1 MNGAGEI
8 GAPAEPQIEIRGL
21 QTVRRQIRLGIVGDE
36 LRNARGLEAL
46 QRVGDAFGV
55 GARGKRTNHVPEMI
69 RRVAPK
75 FDDFCVV
82 GQHNPSDRPEI
93 VSIPQILAAHQ
104 LGEKPTLASALYL
117 PHPEEFRPGSFPLPW
132 DDSGEQRLVGQF
144 ARDHGALVPDRLV
157 TSAKSWLS
165 NPHIDP
171 KQHTLPW
178 RSDSVEEKLSPFECS
193 RLYLQHLKGA
203 FLHAAQAQG
212 RQWDVGDGQ
221 IVVTVPASFD
231 EVARSLTA
239 EAAEA
244 AGLSHVTLLEEPQA
258 AFYAWA
264 ARAGRQWRDAVTPG
278 DIILVCDVGGGTA
291 DFSLIAV
298 ADVAG
303 NLELERISVGEHILL
318 GGDNMDLA
326 LAYTLQ
332 AGLEVEG
339 KSLDAWQFLA
349 LVHAAAR
356 AKITLFE
363 DAGLAEAPIAVPSRG
378 SSLFAKTISTALD
391 RATLSQV
398 VLDGFFARTAL
409 EDLPREAPADRT
421 AGIRPALRVRSGDQQ
436 AFRPLPHAQPA
447 ERAGERETRARS
459 SDLGP
464 AGRALMPTAL
474 LFNGGV
480 FKAGPI
486 RARVLDLLASWNG
499 GQVVRE
505 LEGFEPDLAVAQGA
519 AIYGRDR
526 ATGKGMRIKA
536 GAARSYYVG
545 LETSMLAIPGFRPP
559 VKALCVVPQGMQEGT
574 DQLIEGRTFG
584 LVTGEAAEF
593 RFFSSAVRSGDR
605 PGQILPDAERELEET
620 SSWKSSFLL
629 CPMFRQDR
637 PSRCGSRPSSPNSAR
652 SNSG

>member
-1 MNGAGEI
+1 MTA
-8 GAPAEPQIEIRGL
+8 RFS
-21 QTVRRQIRLGIVGDE
+21 LGIDLGTS
-36 LRNARGLEAL
+36 NCAMAL
-46 QRVGDAFGV
+46 TDLDTD
-55 GARGKRTNHVPEMI
+55 RT
-69 RRVAPK
+69 
-75 FDDFCVV
+75 
-82 GQHNPSDRPEI
+82 EI
-93 VSIPQILAAHQ
+93 VPIPQIVAANQLA
-104 LGEKPTLASALYL
+104 EKSTLASALYL

-132 DDSGEQRLVGQF
+132 DDDGEAGIVGQF

-171 KQHTLPW
+171 KQRTLPW
-178 RSDSVEEKLSPFECS
+178 RSDSTEEKLSPFECS
-193 RLYLQHLKGA
+193 RRYLHHLKGA
-203 FLHAAQAQG
+203 FLHTTQAQG
-212 RQWDVGDGQ
+212 RQWDVGNCQ

-239 EAAEA
+239 AAAEA
-244 AGLSHVTLLEEPQA
+244 AGLGHVTLLEEPQA

-264 ARAGRQWRDAVTPG
+264 ARAGRQWRDAVTTG

-298 ADVAG
+298 TDVAG

-332 AGLEVEG
+332 ARLEAEG

-363 DAGLAEAPIAVPSRG
+363 DAGLAEAPTAVPSRG
-378 SSLFAKTISTALD
+378 SSLFARTIATVLD

-398 VLDGFFARTAL
+398 ILDGFFAQTAL
-409 EDLPREAPADRT
+409 DDLPREAPRT
-421 AGIRPALRVRSGDQQ
+421 GLQEFGLPYASDPVISKHLARFLTRSLQNVQASDKLGALVGARAAGP
-436 AFRPLPHAQPA
+436 
-447 ERAGERETRARS
+447 
-459 SDLGP
+459 
-464 AGRALMPTAL
+464 ALMPTAV

-480 FKAGPI
+480 FKAGQI

-499 GQVVRE
+499 GQAVRE
-505 LEGFEPDLAVAQGA
+505 LEGFEPDLAVARGA
-519 AIYGRDR
+519 AIYGQHR

-536 GAARSYYVG
+536 GAARSYYIG
-545 LETSMLAIPGFRPP
+545 LETSMPAIPGFRPP

-574 DQLIEGRTFG
+574 EQLIEGRSFG
-584 LVTGEAAEF
+584 LVTGKVAEF
-593 RFFSSAVRSGDR
+593 RFFSSAVRSGDM
-605 PGQILPDAERELEET
+605 PGHILPDAERELEEISLLEVELPALPDVPVGQVVPVRIEAVVT
-620 SSWKSSFLL
+620 ELGTLELWMRHTNSDRKWKIEFQI
-629 CPMFRQDR
+629 RTQ
-637 PSRCGSRPSSPNSAR
+637 
-652 SNSG
+652 

>member
-1 MNGAGEI
+1 MTA
-8 GAPAEPQIEIRGL
+8 RFS
-21 QTVRRQIRLGIVGDE
+21 LGIDLGTS
-36 LRNARGLEAL
+36 NCAMAL
-46 QRVGDAFGV
+46 TDLDTD
-55 GARGKRTNHVPEMI
+55 RT
-69 RRVAPK
+69 
-75 FDDFCVV
+75 
-82 GQHNPSDRPEI
+82 EI
-93 VSIPQILAAHQ
+93 VPIPQILAANQ

-132 DDSGEQRLVGQF
+132 DNGLELGIVGQF

-171 KQHTLPW
+171 KQRTLPW
-178 RSDSVEEKLSPFECS
+178 RSDSAEEKLSPFDCS
-193 RLYLQHLKGA
+193 RRYLQHVNGT
-203 FLHAAQAQG
+203 FQQTAQAQG
-212 RQWDVGDGQ
+212 RQWDLGDGQ

-244 AGLSHVTLLEEPQA
+244 AGLGHVTLLEEPQA

-298 ADVAG
+298 TDVAG

-326 LAYTLQ
+326 LAYALQ
-332 AGLEVEG
+332 ARLEAEG
-339 KSLDAWQFLA
+339 KSLEAWQFLA

-363 DAGLAEAPIAVPSRG
+363 DASLAEAPIAVPSRG
-378 SSLFAKTISTALD
+378 SSLFAKTIATVLD
-391 RATLSQV
+391 RASLSQI

-409 EDLPREAPADRT
+409 DDLPREARRT
-421 AGIRPALRVRSGDQQ
+421 GLQEFGLPYASDPVVSKHLARFLTRSLLNVQASEQLGALVGARASG
-436 AFRPLPHAQPA
+436 P
-447 ERAGERETRARS
+447 
-459 SDLGP
+459 
-464 AGRALMPTAL
+464 ALMPTAV

-486 RARVLDLLASWNG
+486 RARMLDLLASWNG
-499 GQVVRE
+499 EQAVRE

-519 AIYGRDR
+519 AIYGQHR

-545 LETSMLAIPGFRPP
+545 LETSMPAIPGFRPP

-574 DQLIEGRTFG
+574 EQLIEGRTFG

-593 RFFSSAVRSGDR
+593 RFFSSAVRSGDA
-605 PGQILPDAERELEET
+605 PGQILPDAEHELEET
-620 SSWKSSFLL
+620 SLLEVELPALPDVPAGQVVPVQIEAVVTELGMLELWMKHANSDRKWKIEFQV
-629 CPMFRQDR
+629 RTQ
-637 PSRCGSRPSSPNSAR
+637 
-652 SNSG
+652 